1 MDIIA
6 RIDRAAQ
13 DYPDK
18 IAHVSGDRTLTYGEL
33 SKKSDAIA
41 GYLAETFPG
50 DYSPVVV
57 EGHKEPEMLV
67 GFLGAVKSGRPY
79 IPIDVSIPA
88 KRAARIVQVSGAVT
102 VLRPTQIAVLAN
114 QHWAARPR
122 RVDLDDPYYVIFTS
136 GSTGEP
142 KGVVITLRCLTTF
155 LEWMLQE
162 QKLRHGCE
170 TFLNQA
176 PFSFDLSVMDIYLS
190 LATAGTLFSLEKSH
204 IANLKSLYL
213 VLRKSEVTT
222 WVSTPTFAQ
231 MCLVERGFEQAM
243 LPQLRRFLFCGEIL
257 VPETASQLLDRFPRA
272 EVWNSYGP
280 TEATVA
286 CASVQISRETLT
298 LYSPLPIGAPMR
310 GSKIFI
316 ANKKLQ
322 PTAPG
327 ERGEIVVAGTN
338 VSPGY
343 LARSDLTEAAFFR
356 LGDLQ
361 AYRTGDWGRLKNGLL
376 FFDGRIDSQVKVNG
390 YRIELEDVEENLR
403 TLPSVSDAVVLPVIK
418 KGIAQSLA
426 AFVVLA
432 TRDLE
437 GDFAMANHLRA
448 QLAERLPA
456 YMLPGRILFRDAF
469 PMTPNGKTDRRK
481 LAESVE

>member
-1 MDIIA
+1 MDIIE
-6 RIDRAAQ
+6 RIDRAGR
-13 DYPDK
+13 DNPDR
-18 IAHVSGDRTLTYGEL
+18 IAHISSDRTLTYREL

-50 DYSPVVV
+50 DCSPVVV
-57 EGHKEPEMLV
+57 AGHKEPEMLV
-67 GFLGAVKSGRPY
+67 GFVGAVKSGHPY
-79 IPIDVSIPA
+79 IPVDVSIPA
-88 KRAARIVQVSGAVT
+88 NRAARIVQNSGAVA
-102 VLRPTQIAVLAN
+102 VLTPPQIAALVN
-114 QHWAARPR
+114 RHSSARPR

-155 LEWMLQE
+155 LDWMLQE
-162 QKLRHGCE
+162 QNFRPGCE

-190 LATAGTLFSLEKSH
+190 LATAGTLFSLEKGQ
-204 IANLKSLYL
+204 IVNLKSLYL
-213 VLRKSEVTT
+213 ALRRSNVTT

-231 MCLVERGFEQAM
+231 MCLVERTFEQTM
-243 LPQLRRFLFCGEIL
+243 LPGLRRFLFCGETL
-257 VPETASQLLDRFPRA
+257 APETASQLLDRFPRA

-286 CASVQISRETLT
+286 CASVQISRETLD
-298 LYSPLPIGAPMR
+298 LYSPLPIGVPMP
-310 GSKIFI
+310 GSKIFV
-316 ANKKLQ
+316 ANEKLQ
-322 PTAPG
+322 PMASG
-327 ERGEIVVAGTN
+327 QRGEIIVAGAN

-343 LARSDLTEAAFFR
+343 LARPALTEAAFFR

-361 AYRTGDWGRLKNGLL
+361 AYHTGDWGRLKNGLL

-390 YRIELEDVEENLR
+390 YRIELEDVAENLR
-403 TLPSVSDAVVLPVIK
+403 ALPAVSDAVVLPVIK

-432 TRDLE
+432 TRGLE
-437 GDFAMANHLRA
+437 GDFAMANHLRT

-456 YMLPGRILFRDAF
+456 YMLPGRILFHDAF
-469 PMTPNGKTDRRK
+469 PMTANGKTDRRK

>member
-1 MDIIA
+1 MDIIE
-6 RIDRAAQ
+6 RIDRTGQ

-18 IAHVSGDRTLTYGEL
+18 VAHLGDDRTLTYGEL

-41 GYLAETFPG
+41 RYLAESFPG

-57 EGHKEPEMLV
+57 AGHKEPEMLV
-67 GFLGAVKSGRPY
+67 GFVGAVKSGRPY
-79 IPIDVSIPA
+79 TPIDVSIPA
-88 KRAARIVQVSGAVT
+88 KRAAQIMQNSGAGALLT
-102 VLRPTQIAVLAN
+102 PAQIAALAN
-114 QHWAARPR
+114 QHWSSRPQ
-122 RVDLDDPYYVIFTS
+122 RVDLDDPYYIIYTS

-155 LEWMLQE
+155 LDWMLQE
-162 QKLRHGCE
+162 QKFRQGCE

-176 PFSFDLSVMDIYLS
+176 PFSFDLSVMDTYLS
-190 LATAGTLFSLEKSH
+190 LATAGTLFSLEKGH
-204 IANLKSLYL
+204 IANLKNLYL
-213 VLRKSEVTT
+213 ALRKSDVTT

-231 MCLVERGFEQAM
+231 MCLVERGFAQTM

-257 VPETASQLLDRFPRA
+257 APETASQLLDRFPQA

-286 CASVQISRETLT
+286 CASLQISRETLT
-298 LYSPLPIGAPMR
+298 LYSPLPIGAPMP
-310 GSKIFI
+310 GSKIFV
-316 ANKKLQ
+316 ADEKLQ
-322 PTAPG
+322 PIASG
-327 ERGEIVVAGTN
+327 QRGEIIVAGTN

-361 AYRTGDWGRLKNGLL
+361 AYRTGDWGRMKNGLL
-376 FFDGRIDSQVKVNG
+376 FFDGRIDGQVKVNG
-390 YRIELEDVEENLR
+390 YRIELGDVEENLR
-403 TLPSVSDAVVLPVIK
+403 ALPAVSDAVVLPVME

-432 TRDLE
+432 TRGLE
-437 GDFAMANHLRA
+437 GDFAMANRLRA

-456 YMLPGRILFRDAF
+456 YMLPGRILFHDAF
-469 PMTPNGKTDRRK
+469 PMTANGKTDRRK